1 MGAAGLL
8 GSSLLPPP
16 SSGGGAALS
25 VGLAEGLAPA
35 GGLAQA
41 HFWRVL
47 LAELFHPQQALQYR
61 ESPGREEGMAMGGKC
76 RLNGGQCNFSC
87 LVG

>member
-8 GSSLLPPP
+8 GSSLLPSP

-41 HFWRVL
+41 HFWRAL
-47 LAELFHPQQALQYR
+47 LVELFHPQQLGQCR
-61 ESPGREEGMAMGGKC
+61 ESPENEEGMAMGE
-76 RLNGGQCNFSC
+76 S
-87 LVG
+87 VA